1 MALLDCARPR
11 PELRRPR
18 VHDAGRLRGEGAH
31 AEVRRPGGKEDHLST
46 AGSIP
51 EPVDWG
57 LAERLARR
65 VAGHDPLE
73 QSYLA
78 ASLQSDF
85 DAVTTRAE
93 RLVGEFTRLEIPGD
107 PTKAL
112 VLDRQRWVEANIR
125 SFRHTLEPFT
135 RRVGERMAQSAFAPA
150 GRAVAGAEL
159 GALMG
164 FLAQRVLGQ
173 YDLLGPEEAGDDA
186 DDAVYYVG
194 PNIMVLEKRYGFRPG
209 DFRLWI
215 ALHEVTHRFQFR
227 SVPWMKGY
235 FLSLVDSTMGL
246 IEPDPKRLVRA
257 LERAAEAVRQGRNPL
272 DDGGIVALF
281 ATDEQRK
288 VLDQVQALMSLLEG
302 HGNFVMDRLGQRHVT
317 GQERMSAALK
327 ARRQS
332 GGVGGMFRKLTGIEM
347 KMRQYEVG
355 EEFITHLEK
364 TVGPEALDAAWRGP
378 DCLPTMAELEAPERW
393 LERVGSLT
401 G

>member
-1 MALLDCARPR
+1 
-11 PELRRPR
+11 
-18 VHDAGRLRGEGAH
+18 
-31 AEVRRPGGKEDHLST
+31 
-46 AGSIP
+46 
-51 EPVDWG
+51 
-57 LAERLARR
+57 LARR

-78 ASLQSDF
+78 ASLQGDF
-85 DAVTTRAE
+85 DAVTARAE
-93 RLVGEFTRLEIPGD
+93 HLVGEFTGLVSPDD
-107 PTKAL
+107 PAKAL
-112 VLDRQRWVEANIR
+112 VLDRQRWVEANLR
-125 SFRHTLEPFT
+125 SFRNTLEPFT
-135 RRVGERMAQSAFAPA
+135 RRVGERMAQSPFAPA
-150 GRAVAGAEL
+150 GRAVAGAEM

-173 YDLLGPEEAGDDA
+173 YDLLVPVKEDDEAGGTVFSGDTPGPPG
-186 DDAVYYVG
+186 DAVYYVG
-194 PNIMVLEKRYGFRPG
+194 PNILVLEKRFGFRPG

-215 ALHEVTHRFQFR
+215 ALHELTHRAQFR
-227 SVPWMKGY
+227 AVPWMKGY
-235 FLSLVDSTMGL
+235 FLSLVEASMGL

-257 LERAAEAVRQGRNPL
+257 LERAAEAARRGRNPL

-302 HGNFVMDRLGQRHVT
+302 HGNVVMDRLGKRHVT

-332 GGVGGMFRKLTGIEM
+332 GGVGAAVRKLVGIEM
-347 KMRQYEVG
+347 KMRQYEIG
-355 EEFITHLEK
+355 EQFITHLEE
-364 TVGPEALDAAWRGP
+364 TVGIEALDAAWRGP

-393 LERVGSLT
+393 LERVGTLT

>member
-1 MALLDCARPR
+1 M
-11 PELRRPR
+11 
-18 VHDAGRLRGEGAH
+18 
-31 AEVRRPGGKEDHLST
+31 T
-46 AGSIP
+46 A
-51 EPVDWG
+51 
-57 LAERLARR
+57 
-65 VAGHDPLE
+65 
-73 QSYLA
+73 
-78 ASLQSDF
+78 
-85 DAVTTRAE
+85 RAE
-93 RLVGEFTRLEIPGD
+93 QLVGEFTGLVAPEDRAR
-107 PTKAL
+107 AL

-125 SFRHTLEPFT
+125 SFRNTLEPFT
-135 RRVGERMAQSAFAPA
+135 RRVGERMAQSPFAPA

-173 YDLLGPEEAGDDA
+173 YDLLVPDAVSPGDTPA
-186 DDAVYYVG
+186 PPGSGQADAVYYVG
-194 PNIMVLEKRYGFRPG
+194 PNILVLEKRYGFRPG

-215 ALHEVTHRFQFR
+215 ALHEVTHRAQFR
-227 SVPWMKGY
+227 AVPWMKGY
-235 FLSLVDSTMGL
+235 FLSLVDATMGL

-257 LERAAEAVRQGRNPL
+257 LERAAEAARRGRNPL

-302 HGNFVMDRLGQRHVT
+302 HGNVVMDRLGQRHVT

-332 GGVGGMFRKLTGIEM
+332 GGVGAAVRKLVGIEM
-347 KMRQYEVG
+347 KMRQYEIG
-355 EEFITHLEK
+355 EEFITHLEQ
-364 TVGPEALDAAWRGP
+364 TVGIEALDAAWRGP

-393 LERVGSLT
+393 LERVGTLT

>member
-1 MALLDCARPR
+1 
-11 PELRRPR
+11 
-18 VHDAGRLRGEGAH
+18 
-31 AEVRRPGGKEDHLST
+31 
-46 AGSIP
+46 
-51 EPVDWG
+51 
-57 LAERLARR
+57 
-65 VAGHDPLE
+65 
-73 QSYLA
+73 
-78 ASLQSDF
+78 
-85 DAVTTRAE
+85 
-93 RLVGEFTRLEIPGD
+93 
-107 PTKAL
+107 
-112 VLDRQRWVEANIR
+112 
-125 SFRHTLEPFT
+125 
-135 RRVGERMAQSAFAPA
+135 MAQSPFAPA
-150 GRAVAGAEL
+150 GRAVAGAEM

-173 YDLLGPEEAGDDA
+173 YDLLGPDEAGNDDA
-186 DDAVYYVG
+186 DAVYYVG
-194 PNIMVLEKRYGFRPG
+194 PNILVLEKRYGFRPG

-235 FLSLVDSTMGL
+235 FLSLVDATMGL

-257 LERAAEAVRQGRNPL
+257 LERAAEAARRGRNPL

-302 HGNFVMDRLGQRHVT
+302 HGNYVMDRLGERHVT

-332 GGVGGMFRKLTGIEM
+332 GGVGGTIRKLVGIEM
-347 KMRQYEVG
+347 KLRQYEIG
-355 EEFITHLEK
+355 EEFITHLVE
-364 TVGPEALDAAWRGP
+364 TAGPEALDAAWRGP

-393 LERVGSLT
+393 LERVGTLT

>member
-1 MALLDCARPR
+1 
-11 PELRRPR
+11 
-18 VHDAGRLRGEGAH
+18 
-31 AEVRRPGGKEDHLST
+31 
-46 AGSIP
+46 
-51 EPVDWG
+51 
-57 LAERLARR
+57 
-65 VAGHDPLE
+65 
-73 QSYLA
+73 
-78 ASLQSDF
+78 
-85 DAVTTRAE
+85 
-93 RLVGEFTRLEIPGD
+93 
-107 PTKAL
+107 
-112 VLDRQRWVEANIR
+112 
-125 SFRHTLEPFT
+125 
-135 RRVGERMAQSAFAPA
+135 MAQSPFAPA
-150 GRAVAGAEL
+150 GRAVAGAEM

-173 YDLLGPEEAGDDA
+173 YDLLGPDAVVSGDTPEPPGENDDA
-186 DDAVYYVG
+186 DAVYYVG
-194 PNIMVLEKRYGFRPG
+194 PNILVLEKRYGFRPG

-235 FLSLVDSTMGL
+235 FLSLVDATMGL

-257 LERAAEAVRQGRNPL
+257 LERAAEAARQGRNPL

-302 HGNFVMDRLGQRHVT
+302 HGNYVMDRLGERHVT

-332 GGVGGMFRKLTGIEM
+332 GGVGGTIRKLVGIEM
-347 KMRQYEVG
+347 KMRQYEIG
-355 EEFITHLEK
+355 EEFITHLEE
-364 TVGPEALDAAWRGP
+364 TAGPEALDAAWRGP

-393 LERVGSLT
+393 LERVGTLT